1 MKTRP
6 LGKSGI
12 EASVVAFGAWAI
24 GGWTWGGADEKESIA
39 AIHAYLDAGGNLID
53 TAPMYGFGVSEEIVG
68 KALAD
73 RRDKAL
79 IATKCS
85 MRWDLSDAQK
95 KRATKR
101 FSTTK
106 QNVDWSGEKTDE
118 SFDVYIY
125 SGKDGI
131 REEVERSLKRLQTDV
146 IDLYQTH
153 WQMDDTPIGERMET
167 LMELKKEGKI
177 RSIGVCNAT
186 PEEMN
191 AYRQFGQLDTD
202 QEKYSMLDRDMEK
215 TNLPYCDQHDLAFLA
230 YSPLSQ
236 GLLTGKITPE
246 RKYDDGDQRNF
257 KPRFE
262 SENVRKVQA
271 MLEPMRAIADKHD
284 ATLAQL
290 TMAWTLAQRGCSH
303 VLCGARTPQQAV
315 DNAKSGSIE
324 LNDSELA
331 EISKAV
337 DSYDGV

>member
-1 MKTRP
+1 MKKRS
-6 LGKSGI
+6 LGKSGM

-39 AIHAYLDAGGNLID
+39 AIHAYLAAGGNIID
-53 TAPMYGFGVSEEIVG
+53 TAPMYGFGLSEEVVG
-68 KALAD
+68 KAIAD
-73 RRDKAL
+73 RRDKVL
-79 IATKCS
+79 IADKCS
-85 MRWDLSDAQK
+85 MRWDLNDAQK
-95 KRATKR
+95 KRAAKR

-106 QNVDWSGEKTDE
+106 QNVDWSGEPTEE

-153 WQMDDTPIGERMET
+153 WQMDDTPIEERMET

-177 RSIGVCNAT
+177 RAIGVCNAT

-202 QEKYSMLDRDMEK
+202 QEKYSMLDRDLEK
-215 TNLPYCDQHDLAFLA
+215 TNLEYCAKEDLAFLA

-236 GLLTGKITPE
+236 GLLTGKITPD
-246 RKYDDGDQRNF
+246 RQYDEGDQRNF

-262 SENVRKVQA
+262 AENVRKVQA
-271 MLEPMRAIADKHD
+271 MLEPMRAIAEKHD

-303 VLCGARTPQQAV
+303 VLCGARTPEQAV
-315 DNAKSGSIE
+315 DNAKSGSID
-324 LNDSELA
+324 LSETEIA
-331 EISKAV
+331 EITTAV
-337 DSYDGV
+337 ESYDGV